1 MTEFLDDQKSES
13 GTNQEETEGLGKALH
28 ARREALA
35 QRLFGGTLGGDIIA
49 SYTEWVDT
57 LIVGRYRNEVRAL
70 VEQRDRGGRPPCC
83 VLALGGYGR
92 RELAPYSDIDLMFL
106 YHPEG
111 EEVVAGLS
119 RGVLHHLWDL
129 GFHVGHSVRSIADCL
144 QLALSDIPIRT
155 SLMEARYLAGDAG
168 LFQDFQHQF
177 WGKVAQR
184 RTDQF
189 IQDKV
194 DERQRE
200 YEKFGETVYLL
211 EPNVKKSQGGL
222 RDLHLIQWIAMVKY
236 RANTIQELADR
247 GILSRQDYVTLSEAQ
262 EFLWRVRL
270 SLHVHAG
277 MAQEILSFDEQV
289 WLAEKWGFQDRPN
302 LLAVEQC
309 MQQYYRHTRGLYEI
323 LARFI
328 ERSRHVSIYEKIISW
343 LPARKIEGHFI
354 KTGKYLTVPS
364 DDLANVLRQP
374 DLLLRLFELAQQE
387 RLHIETTLLD
397 EIHQHMPMI
406 SEDEFSTEKASQVF
420 RRILAGSW
428 GVAQTLEAMHR
439 AHVLEKI
446 IPVFS
451 RVRGLMQFNQY
462 HKYTVDE
469 HSLLAV
475 QQAENMAQNQS
486 IMREVYQD
494 VVQKDLL
501 LLSILL
507 HDLGKGVEQDHS
519 EVGKIIAEDTSV
531 RLRLDKQEQEMLV
544 FLVHRHLIM
553 AHTAF
558 RRDPFDKKVLLPF
571 ARKVKTAQRLRMLL
585 VLTASDIAAV
595 GPGVLTKWKESLLIQ
610 LFTQAMPELT
620 GQREVDGGKD
630 GHARIAKL
638 VFADSILRQFSDI
651 NVEWVEKELNEFSQR
666 YIYGT
671 PPNRIA
677 AHFSAIKRLKQEGVV
692 IEDDYDQ
699 EMGTS
704 EYTVITHSNVLPGLF
719 SKITGVMASL
729 GLQILDA
736 QIITRNDG
744 VVLDSFQ
751 VKDPDYSEAPPADRR
766 REIVNVL
773 ERIIGG
779 KERVDELLSRN
790 RRLALE
796 RSLPS
801 GQQPIEI
808 HIDNE
813 TSEDHTIVDVFAE
826 DCQGILYTIAHA
838 MFELGLSVHRAM
850 ISTRLD
856 QVADVFYV
864 TELNGGK
871 ITDPT
876 RLEHIRLSLIH
887 EIEKRLEDMRR
898 QEPCL
903 S

>member
-1 MTEFLDDQKSES
+1 MTEFLDDRKSEA
-13 GTNQEETEGLGKALH
+13 GMNQADAKALEK
-28 ARREALA
+28 ALQERRGLLA
-35 QRLFGGTLGGDIIA
+35 QRLFGGALGGDIIA
-49 SYTEWVDT
+49 SFTEWVDT
-57 LIVGRYRNEVRAL
+57 LIIGRYRNEVRSV
-70 VEQRDRGGRPPCC
+70 VEREAWGVRPSCC

-111 EEVVAGLS
+111 ADVMAGVS
-119 RGVLHHLWDL
+119 RGVLHHLWDI
-129 GFHVGHSVRSIADCL
+129 GFQVGHSVRSIADCL
-144 QLALSDIPIRT
+144 QLALSDLPIRT
-155 SLMEARYLAGDAG
+155 SMMEARYLAGDAG
-168 LFQDFQHQF
+168 LFQEFQREF
-177 WGKVAQR
+177 WGKVARR

-222 RDLHLIQWIAMVKY
+222 RDLHLLQWIAMVKY
-236 RANTIQELADR
+236 RVNTIQELADR
-247 GILSRQDYVTLSEAQ
+247 GILSRQDYTTLSEAQ

-289 WLAEKWGFQDRPN
+289 WLAEKFGFQDRPN

-309 MQQYYRHTRGLYEI
+309 MQQYYRHTRGLYEV
-323 LARFI
+323 LNRFV
-328 ERSRHVSIYEKIISW
+328 ERSRHVSLIDRLLSW
-343 LPARKIEGHFI
+343 MPAQKFEGHFI
-354 KTGKYLTVPS
+354 KKGKYLTVS
-364 DDLANVLRQP
+364 SESLTNVLRHP

-387 RLHIETTLLD
+387 HLQIETTLLD
-397 EIHQHMPMI
+397 EIQQHMAMM
-406 SEDEFSTEKASQVF
+406 TEEAFFTNKASDVF
-420 RRILAGSW
+420 RRILAGPW
-428 GVAQTLEAMHR
+428 GVAKTLEAMHR
-439 AHVLEKI
+439 AHVLEKM

-475 QQAENMAQNQS
+475 QQAEDMAHDQRFMS
-486 IMREVYQD
+486 EVYQD
-494 VVQKDLL
+494 IQQKDLL

-519 EVGKIIAEDTSV
+519 EVGKAIAHDTAM
-531 RLRLDKQEQEMLV
+531 RLRLDDQEQDTLV

-571 ARKVKTAQRLRMLL
+571 ARKVKTSQRLRMLL
-585 VLTASDIAAV
+585 ILTAADIAAV

-620 GQREVDGGKD
+620 RRREVDVGKE
-630 GHARIAKL
+630 GHTRVAKL
-638 VFADSILRQFSDI
+638 VVADPILREFSEM
-651 NVEWVEKELNEFSQR
+651 NAEWVAKELNEFPQR

-677 AHFSAIKRLKQEGVV
+677 AHFSAIKRLKQGAVV
-692 IEDDYDQ
+692 VEDDYDQ

-719 SKITGVMASL
+719 SKIAGVMASL
-729 GLQILDA
+729 GLRILDA
-736 QIITRNDG
+736 QIITRSDG

-751 VKDPDYSEAPPADRR
+751 VKDPDYSDAPPADRR
-766 REIVNVL
+766 RKIVEALKRV
-773 ERIIGG
+773 IGG
-779 KERVDELLSRN
+779 KEQVEDLLGRN

-796 RSLPS
+796 RTLPS

-808 HIDNE
+808 QIDNE
-813 TSEDHTIVDVFAE
+813 TSDDHTILDVFAE
-826 DCQGILYTIAHA
+826 DCQGMLYTIAHA
-838 MFELGLSVHRAM
+838 IFQLGLSVHRAK

-864 TELNGGK
+864 TEQSGEK
-871 ITDPT
+871 ITDST
-876 RLEHIRLSLIH
+876 RLEHIRLALIRD
-887 EIEKRLEDMRR
+887 IEKRLEDMRR
-898 QEPCL
+898 QEACL